1 MTTRKAVVE
10 CEIHQEI
17 GWIHLNRPERLNAVV
32 PQLVE
37 ELYGSLDKLEREG
50 VRAAILAGR
59 GNAFCA
65 GHDLRHE
72 EKPANEAELR
82 LNLQKI
88 QDITRKIQRVP
99 FPVIAAVHGY
109 ALGAGCEFALGCDL
123 IIAAQDAEFG
133 FPEVSVG
140 LSVTGGISHMLPI
153 AIGLVRAKELLFSG
167 ERFGASQALQ
177 LGLINKVVDHKVL
190 AEEADKWAKRL
201 AELPQV
207 ALAKAKFALNRGA
220 QCDLEAAFELEI
232 EHALAT
238 VQTIESKQA
247 AEGFRKKGSV

>member
-72 EKPANEAELR
+72 EKPASEAELR

-88 QDITRKIQRVP
+88 QDVTRKIQRVP

-153 AIGLVRAKELLFSG
+153 ALGLVRAKELLFSG

-177 LGLINKVVDHKVL
+177 LGLINKAVDHKVL

>member
-10 CEIHQEI
+10 CEVHQEI
-17 GWIHLNRPERLNAVV
+17 GWIHLNRPERLNAVI

-37 ELYGSLDKLEREG
+37 ELYGSLEKLEREG
-50 VRAAILAGR
+50 VRAAVLTGR

-72 EKPANEAELR
+72 EQPANEAELR

-140 LSVTGGISHMLPI
+140 LSVTGGISHILPI
-153 AIGLVRAKELLFSG
+153 TIGLVRAKELLFSG
-167 ERFGASQALQ
+167 ERFSAPQALH
-177 LGLINKVVDHKVL
+177 LGLINKVVDHSVL

-220 QCDLEAAFELEI
+220 QSDLEAAFELEI

-247 AEGFRKKGSV
+247 AEGFRKKRSV

>member
-32 PQLVE
+32 PQLVK

-82 LNLQKI
+82 FNLQKI

-177 LGLINKVVDHKVL
+177 LGLINKVVDHKEL

-247 AEGFRKKGSV
+247 AEWFRKKGSV